1 MERSKEK
8 KKKSK
13 LPELAK
19 EAGFYL
25 LEVFIPFVL
34 YIFLYAFRES
44 WGRFILYGLFI
55 INMVYFLCNRISKL
69 KKALLFNKDNGIVDN
84 ITPHLTKICGIL
96 FILWWNLLLISIVNG
111 WNLSISKYVLLFF
124 LLIFLFS
131 AIYYLF
137 AISNFFNKEELGV
150 SLIAIVLLGI
160 SMCAEGVEDASI
172 RDIMQLG
179 LCFACFLLTAL
190 LIKAFI
196 HGKPIV
202 KNFMDIFYLCSIVLL
217 TIVLTIYAFYK
228 LFWVTSQNND
238 TVDNSL
244 FSAVVGVYAAL
255 VGGGLTLAGVAWTI
269 KKSEDDKKEERRNQ
283 CIPYLTLDG
292 QTIMIGKKNND
303 VYSFDIRNGEKIKGE
318 SEDKKQYS
326 FSPIRIKNVSNSI
339 VIIAGVCIDN
349 TEFLL
354 KTKRMI
360 EKENS
365 KIFIFKGRYESIS
378 DVKEVFL
385 IAEDVLK
392 NKYYLKC
399 CFLTNLEENKFNTN
413 VIDINNAGYKDL
425 LQCKITGIEL
435 PIFKGAK

>member
-1 MERSKEK
+1 MERSKK
-8 KKKSK
+8 KKEKSK

-34 YIFLYAFRES
+34 YIFLYAFREL
-44 WGRFILYGLFI
+44 WGQFILYGLFI
-55 INMVYFLCNRISKL
+55 INIAYFLYNRISKL
-69 KKALLFNKDNGIVDN
+69 KKSLLFNKDNGIVDN

-96 FILWWNLLLISIVNG
+96 FILWWNLLLVSIVNG
-111 WNLSISKYVLLFF
+111 WNASISEYGLLFF
-124 LLIFLFS
+124 LLFFLFS
-131 AIYYLF
+131 VIYYLF
-137 AISNFFNKEELGV
+137 AISNFFNKEELGM
-150 SLIAIVLLGI
+150 SLIAIFLLGI
-160 SMCAEGVEDASI
+160 SMCAEVVEDASI

-179 LCFACFLLTAL
+179 LYFACFLLTAL

-196 HGKPIV
+196 YGKPIV
-202 KNFMDIFYLCSIVLL
+202 KNFMDIVYLCIIVLL

-228 LFWVTSQNND
+228 LFWVTND
-238 TVDNSL
+238 TADNSL
-244 FSAVVGVYAAL
+244 FYSVVGVYAAL

-292 QTIMIGKKNND
+292 QTITIEEQNNGA
-303 VYSFDIRNGEKIKGE
+303 YSFDIRNGEKIKGE
-318 SEDKKQYS
+318 SEDKKQYR

-413 VIDINNAGYKDL
+413 AIDINNAGYKDL
-425 LQCKITGIEL
+425 LQCKITGVEL